1 MFDEL
6 SKIEAG
12 HVSFGDTSK
21 VIVIGRG
28 TICFSQ
34 KNGRIGTIRD
44 LYYVP
49 DLKTNILSMG
59 QLMENGYLV
68 IMKDRVLKL
77 RDKLGHL
84 ITRVEMK
91 QNKMYKLELRC
102 LKLDVEDEA
111 MK

>member
-1 MFDEL
+1 MV
-6 SKIEAG
+6 K
-12 HVSFGDTSK
+12 
-21 VIVIGRG
+21 GRG

-44 LYYVP
+44 VYYVP
-49 DLKTNILSMG
+49 DLKTNILSMR
-59 QLMENGYLV
+59 QLMEKGYSV
-68 IMKDRVLKL
+68 IMKDRVLEL

-111 MK
+111 MKWHFRFGHLHFGGLTELVQK

>member
-1 MFDEL
+1 MFDKL

-12 HVSFGDTSK
+12 HVSFGDASK
-21 VIVIGRG
+21 VMVKGQG

-44 LYYVP
+44 VYYVP

-59 QLMENGYLV
+59 QLMEKGYSV
-68 IMKDRVLKL
+68 IMKDRVLEL
-77 RDKLGHL
+77 RDKLGYL

-91 QNKMYKLELRC
+91 QNRMYN
-102 LKLDVEDEA
+102 
-111 MK
+111 